1 MYLWL
6 QSPAQFSLEV
16 ILMSISPIPI
26 RPPARPRH
34 RLLHLPHRRFLPAC
48 LALALFP
55 LSIACQTSTLAP
67 PPPPP
72 LPAPTQPASPA
83 VIARVTAAKT
93 IFLSNAG
100 GNDPFTLEIP
110 GGPDVAYNELYAA
123 LQQWGYFQLVDSP
136 AHADLI
142 FQIRGTE
149 LAPEL
154 VQTPDNQHI
163 IARQHAPKLVL
174 TILSPSD
181 PTPIDTIT
189 TLAGRGTNIPK
200 GTIAF
205 AQSIE
210 WLTYQIS
217 TRVSAPRAD
226 SGKLL
231 NRDALRPSF
240 ESLVHFTA
248 PVPPQ
253 VLHAKNIFLVDDTVA
268 PPSAPHRSFENF
280 TTALTTWAFYHLADS
295 AQSADL
301 VLHYHHDEANGTW
314 LTLEDPHTKLILWTI
329 TDPHHGFYHQ
339 DGAHR
344 AAALNQNL
352 VSELKLL
359 NHIPLT
365 QAETAALH

>member
-1 MYLWL
+1 MSNSMIPNLP
-6 QSPAQFSLEV
+6 SSLPR
-16 ILMSISPIPI
+16 LF
-26 RPPARPRH
+26 ARRM
-34 RLLHLPHRRFLPAC
+34 LPFAC
-48 LALALFP
+48 FALALWP
-55 LSIACQTSTLAP
+55 LGAVGQSHLLP

-72 LPAPTQPASPA
+72 VPTSTQPASPA

-100 GNDPFTLEIP
+100 ANDSFNNEIT
-110 GGPDVAYNELYAA
+110 GGPNVAYNELYAA

-149 LAPEL
+149 LAPNL
-154 VQTPDNQHI
+154 AQTVDNLHI
-163 IARQHAPKLVL
+163 IAQQHAPHLVL

-181 PTPIDTIT
+181 ATPIDTIT
-189 TLAGRGTNIPK
+189 TLAGRGTNISK

-226 SGKLL
+226 SGKLQS
-231 NRDALRPSF
+231 RDTLRPSF
-240 ESLVHFTA
+240 ESLIHSEA

-253 VLHAKNIFLVDDTVA
+253 VLSAKTIYLQNDT
-268 PPSAPHRSFENF
+268 PSPHPNEDRHFKAF
-280 TTALTTWAFYHLADS
+280 TAALTTWSYYHLTDSADS
-295 AQSADL
+295 ADILFHFQS
-301 VLHYHHDEANGTW
+301 DEANGTSIT
-314 LTLEDPHTKLILWTI
+314 LTDPTTKAILWTI

-339 DGAHR
+339 EGKHR
-344 AAALNQNL
+344 IAALNQNL
-352 VSELKLL
+352 ISLLKLL
-359 NHIPLT
+359 NHIPLS
-365 QAETAALH
+365 QPETAALH